1 MRKSPVLQ
9 NVGGALVAV
18 LVAFLGYSLLG
29 ATARELIY
37 LVNFFS
43 IIVIVASMK
52 KGGLFG
58 AVIGTV
64 CGLLQDSFSFGV
76 FGVAGLTKTILGFM
90 TGGISR
96 RIDVSSL
103 GRNFLFTLI
112 LSTFELVLWMLLAA
126 LVRRQPVFIDHGL
139 MLLQPL
145 VTALLGNLFL
155 RFERKAKRS
164 GR

>member
-9 NVGGALVAV
+9 YVGGALIAI
-18 LVAFLGYSLLG
+18 LAAFLGYSLLG
-29 ATARELIY
+29 SAARELIY

-43 IIVIVASMK
+43 IIVIVVAMK

-58 AVIGTV
+58 AVLGTV

-90 TGGISR
+90 AGGISR
-96 RIDVSSL
+96 RIDVSGL
-103 GRNFLFTLI
+103 GRNFVFTLI
-112 LSTFELVLWMLLAA
+112 LSTLELVLWMLLAA
-126 LVRRQPVFIDHGL
+126 LVRRQPIFIDHGL

-145 VTALLGNLFL
+145 VTAMLGSLFL
-155 RFERKAKRS
+155 RSERKFGRS